1 MEKWYVLIFKSIVW
15 IYNLSWEHYIIMQI
29 NKIVTSTRAQ
39 YPYNEETRVILM
51 SFDIWV
57 IWNFLESLGPW
68 DDFLKY
74 FVDLGGLF
82 IPTLFEKK
90 KNSLRLKEYQP
101 YLPYIC
107 DINKWKF
114 PEIQGLYQYFWFLNI
129 PLIRKFPVI

>member
-1 MEKWYVLIFKSIVW
+1 
-15 IYNLSWEHYIIMQI
+15 MQI

-90 KNSLRLKEYQP
+90 K
-101 YLPYIC
+101 
-107 DINKWKF
+107 KF
-114 PEIQGLYQYFWFLNI
+114 AEAKGISALSTLHLWY
-129 PLIRKFPVI
+129 K